1 MLYIYF
7 MYRKVFKYLLKVL
20 RREHFQINGSNLFCF
35 LLNDWISSQLSALL
49 LPHRRWILA
58 KYRRGILDEQMFVS
72 QR

>member
-1 MLYIYF
+1 MVYIYF

-49 LPHRRWILA
+49 LHHRR
-58 KYRRGILDEQMFVS
+58 
-72 QR
+72 